1 MYNLGMKK
9 LYRSETDKVIAG
21 VCGGLG
27 EYLDIDPVLVRILF
41 VVFTLAGGSGLL
53 LYILLWVI
61 VPTKSDATTPF
72 EQSVKNNSEEI
83 KQRATTV
90 AASLQDHKNRQVWGW
105 LVVFI
110 GAFFLLS
117 NLGAFGWFRIQL
129 LWPILIIVL
138 GIIVIFKR

>member
-1 MYNLGMKK
+1 MKK

-21 VCGGLG
+21 VCAGIG

-41 VVFTLAGGSGLL
+41 VVFTLAGGAGIV
-53 LYILLWVI
+53 LYFLLWVLL
-61 VPTKSDATTPF
+61 PTKGDVAVPYD
-72 EQSVKNNSEEI
+72 QSLKKNGEEI
-83 KQRATTV
+83 KQRATSV
-90 AASLQDHKNRQVWGW
+90 AASLQDHKNKQVWGW
-105 LVVFI
+105 LVIFI
-110 GAFFLLS
+110 GAFLLLS